1 MFANFLIGLREG
13 LEAALV
19 VGILIA
25 YLVRTERRHLLSRA
39 WIGVGIAVVASLAFG
54 AILTLGPQGLSFE
67 AQEAIGGI
75 LSILAVG
82 LITWMIFWMGKNARH
97 IKGSLEGSAERAI
110 SVGSGAVVTMALL
123 AVGREGL
130 ETALFLWAGIQ
141 SAGATAGPVIGAT
154 LGLAT
159 AAVLGVLIYRGAV
172 KLNLRVFF
180 QWTGVFLIVVAAG
193 VLAYGVHDL
202 QEAGILP
209 GLNNFAWDVSAVIA
223 PASILGT
230 FLKAVFNFSPQTT
243 VLQAVV
249 YFAYLIPVMF
259 LFVRTAF
266 FSPPKK
272 RPDAVVTQASDAP
285 SSPDALL
292 SA

>member
-1 MFANFLIGLREG
+1 MFANYLIGLREG
-13 LEAALV
+13 LEASLV

-25 YLVRTERRHLLSRA
+25 YLVKTERRHLLSRA
-39 WIGVGIAVVASLAFG
+39 WVGVGIAVVVSLAFG

-67 AQEAIGGI
+67 AQEAIGGT
-75 LSILAVG
+75 LSIVAVG

-97 IKGSLEGSAERAI
+97 LKGELEGSMERAI
-110 SVGSGAVVTMALL
+110 SVGSGAVVTMAML

-141 SAGATAGPVIGAT
+141 SSGTTAGPVIGAT

-159 AAVLGVLIYRGAV
+159 AVLLGVLIYRGAIL
-172 KLNLRVFF
+172 LNLRVFF

-209 GLNNFAWDVSAVIA
+209 GLNNLAWDVSAIIA
-223 PASILGT
+223 PTSVLGT
-230 FLKAVFNFSPQTT
+230 FLKAVFNFSPATT
-243 VLQAVV
+243 VLEAVV
-249 YFAYLIPVMF
+249 YFAYLVPVMVI
-259 LFVRTAF
+259 FVRQAF
-266 FSPPKK
+266 GTPAPKP
-272 RPDAVVTQASDAP
+272 RPDAVVSPASDLTSSDAP
-285 SSPDALL
+285 
-292 SA
+292 

>member
-39 WIGVGIAVVASLAFG
+39 WIGVGIAVVVSLAFG
-54 AILTLGPQGLSFE
+54 AVLTLGPQGLSFA
-67 AQEAIGGI
+67 AQEAIGGT
-75 LSILAVG
+75 LSIVAVG
-82 LITWMIFWMGKNARH
+82 LITWMIFWMGKNARFL
-97 IKGSLEGSAERAI
+97 KKELEGSMERAI
-110 SVGSGAVVTMALL
+110 SVGSGAVVTMAML

-141 SAGATAGPVIGAT
+141 SSGTTAGPVIGAT
-154 LGLAT
+154 LGLA
-159 AAVLGVLIYRGAV
+159 AAVLLGVLIYRGALR
-172 KLNLRVFF
+172 LNLRVFF
-180 QWTGVFLIVVAAG
+180 QWTGVFLVIVAAG

-209 GLNNFAWDVSAVIA
+209 GLHNLAWDVSATI
-223 PASILGT
+223 PPTSIVGT
-230 FLKAVFNFSPQTT
+230 FLKAIFNFSPATT
-243 VLQAVV
+243 VLEAVV
-249 YFAYLIPVMF
+249 YFAYLIPVMI
-259 LFVRTAF
+259 LFVRQAF
-266 FSPPKK
+266 APFKR
-272 RPDAVVTQASDAP
+272 RPDAAVSPASDVAQT
-285 SSPDALL
+285 DAHQ